1 MSLSK
6 INEINK
12 ANTLKKVHHCGT
24 FFLYKNAWIKAFQF
38 SDKKKSILV
47 YRINL
52 GIFFV
57 DKSNKYIE
65 KFKVIT
71 HNRFRS

>member
-38 SDKKKSILV
+38 SDKKKKHSSLQ
-47 YRINL
+47 N
-52 GIFFV
+52 
-57 DKSNKYIE
+57 
-65 KFKVIT
+65 
-71 HNRFRS
+71 